1 MENQVPNLLL
11 DLTSTKSKVRIPL
24 ALHSRYQA
32 LSEITLFSQNKS
44 ALGDVLGIQVE
55 LEYCFILIKI
65 MFILV
70 RINSALRKIRDREI
84 GSY

>member
-1 MENQVPNLLL
+1 MKILWRSYVIQLLSQPHQVSLY
-11 DLTSTKSKVRIPL
+11 KV
-24 ALHSRYQA
+24 
-32 LSEITLFSQNKS
+32 SEIGLSQNKS